1 MAPTYRSTAALSD
14 ADLDFLVTTAAPEVR
29 DKLRLRQLIKEDRD
43 LRNAFIADEKTSR
56 RVVTDK
62 EAFLKI
68 SPSLYFEILLRKAR
82 QDLERAG
89 HTIER
94 AGTKKIAVFDTQEVV
109 GLISKDFV
117 LSYLSNM
124 LASFTK
130 VESYSVTFPSGKG
143 IWHKLRFN
151 DMDIDSLIR
160 FCEYVDEGQRLDFFK
175 RIADICLFALGV
187 FPEYIEFS
195 YRYPHT
201 GQLRR
206 PMFGRQARNAENYV
220 EEGKKFYKLAAEH
233 PAVKDIELSEVF
245 ETIHGN
251 FLAARKPLNFI
262 AEHYLHH
269 EKHSLFGSGTV

>member
-1 MAPTYRSTAALSD
+1 MSSTFHSASALTDS
-14 ADLDFLVTTAAPEVR
+14 DLDFLVTTAAPEIR
-29 DKLRLRQLIKEDRD
+29 DKFRLKQLIKEDQD
-43 LRNAFIADEKTSR
+43 IRNAFVSDEKTSR

-62 EAFLKI
+62 ESFLKI

-82 QDLERAG
+82 QDLEGVG

-94 AGTKKIAVFDTQEVV
+94 AGTKKIAVFDTEEVAD
-109 GLISKDFV
+109 LMSSDLV
-117 LSYLSNM
+117 LTYLSNM

-130 VESYSVTFPSGKG
+130 VESFSLSFRSAKG

-151 DMDIDSLIR
+151 DMDIDSLLK
-160 FCEYVDEGQRLDFFK
+160 FCEYVDESQRLGFFK
-175 RIADICLFALGV
+175 RIADICLFTLGV
-187 FPEYIEFS
+187 FPEYVQFS
-195 YRYPHT
+195 YSYPYT

-206 PMFGRQARNAENYV
+206 PMFGRQARNAEDYV

-233 PAVKDIELSEVF
+233 PAARAIEMSKVF
-245 ETIHGN
+245 ETFHDS

-269 EKHSLFGSGTV
+269 EKRSLFGSANV